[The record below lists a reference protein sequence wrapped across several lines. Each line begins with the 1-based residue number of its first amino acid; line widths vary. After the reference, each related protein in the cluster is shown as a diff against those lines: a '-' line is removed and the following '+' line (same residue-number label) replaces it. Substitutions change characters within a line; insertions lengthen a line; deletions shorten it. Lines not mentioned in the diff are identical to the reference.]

1 MTFQQLTGD
10 RTTWINIERP
20 DATDVEALRRIYP
33 YIHPLNLEDVL
44 SPIER
49 PKIDDDPDYLFVVLL
64 LPLWDAVSR
73 LTRASEVDFF
83 VGRGYVV
90 TVHDGV
96 LKPLERLFESCKDD
110 EEARHKLLGSGAS
123 HAFYVMLDHLFDYL
137 FPILRRVDGNIHV
150 IEDAIFT
157 KDDRQIIRDIALL
170 RRDIIALRR
179 IIRQQVPI
187 LENLERVDRKIIHED
202 LDEYFGDIVDHLYR
216 ARDIID
222 EDAEIIA
229 GLSDTADTLLS
240 HRLNG
245 VMRILTVFSV
255 IMLPLTFIS
264 SVYGMNI
271 SGLPF
276 ADHPQSFWIVNGFM
290 LVTAAVMLIYFRRR
304 KWL

>member
-20 DATDVEALRRIYP
+20 TTADVEALRRIYP

-44 SPIER
+44 SAIER

-64 LPLWDAVSR
+64 FPVWDATSR

-96 LKPLERLFESCKDD
+96 LKPLERLFESCKD
-110 EEARHKLLGSGAS
+110 EEDRHKLLGGGAS
-123 HAFYVMLDHLFDYL
+123 HAFYVMLDHLFDYV
-137 FPILRRVDGNIHV
+137 FPILRRVDSNIHV
-150 IEDAIFT
+150 IEEAIFT

-187 LENLERVDRKIIHED
+187 LENLERVERRSFTKTLKIFRRHRRPPVPRARHHRRGRRD
-202 LDEYFGDIVDHLYR
+202 YRRAFGDGGYAAQSPSERRDADSDRLFGDH
-216 ARDIID
+216 A
-222 EDAEIIA
+222 A
-229 GLSDTADTLLS
+229 ADL
-240 HRLNG
+240 HFERLRHEHYVVAVCG
-245 VMRILTVFSV
+245 S
-255 IMLPLTFIS
+255 
-264 SVYGMNI
+264 
-271 SGLPF
+271 
-276 ADHPQSFWIVNGFM
+276 PQSFWIVNGFM

-304 KWL
+304 NWL